1 MTPFFSVSI
10 VDFEQVNVS
19 WIISIRSLPRT
30 VLSQKSTKLQKHL
43 NGVNQEIDPTGVYL
57 FKINNGN
64 NRTICDICNKKDT
77 RTTSHVTVVSFL
89 LILNRFYLL
98 LWCFYWWFVTY
109 KYRLCRQK
117 LSKDFCFNFY
127 IFKKF
132 TPGIAEDL

>member
-43 NGVNQEIDPTGVYL
+43 NGVNQEIDPTSVDL
-57 FKINNGN
+57 FKVNNGN

-77 RTTSHVTVVSFL
+77 RTASSRHCGVFFANFKQILLVTLV
-89 LILNRFYLL
+89 YLL
-98 LWCFYWWFVTY
+98 MIC
-109 KYRLCRQK
+109 
-117 LSKDFCFNFY
+117 N
-127 IFKKF
+127 I
-132 TPGIAEDL
+132 